1 MLTLFQELN
10 EDGYLNGLE
19 IDKDAILE
27 QMGLGIIRNNRF
39 EWQDIFSATAEDC
52 YDIATKA
59 VRYQE
64 YAGEMLARTQK
75 RRKDAE
81 ADLEESLNKSIT
93 QNKGAKVTEAKAA
106 AKGNPEY
113 TTISKRISA
122 LTAWEDYLERFVD
135 VLEKYHY
142 LAKKKLDEIYQN
154 QRKGM

>member
-10 EDGYLNGLE
+10 QDGHIQGLE
-19 IDKDAILE
+19 IDKDGILE
-27 QMGLGIIRNNRF
+27 QMGLGVIQNNRF

-75 RRKDAE
+75 RRKDSE
-81 ADLEESLNKSIT
+81 ADLEESLNRSIAV
-93 QNKGAKVTEAKAA
+93 NKGSKVTEAKAL
-106 AKGNPEY
+106 AKGSPEY
-113 TTISKRISA
+113 TLISKKISA